1 MQPTPE
7 DYQATAGVDQDGR
20 SPSPSPS
27 GPDRHPASAPTDTQ
41 QSAPDERQVSP
52 SFPRSDSTDV
62 VLLSSDTVLFHVHA
76 SKLNAAAA
84 PSAGQRTWASNTS
97 TPILVPEP
105 SPVLALMLHTVYAT
119 RPSSWASPLPTLI
132 AAIDALVKYD
142 IEPRR
147 LVLPGTPIYGALQT
161 HLPTDAFEVYVLAA
175 HHGLEDLAVEA
186 SGQVLAHPVRDIS
199 DAAAVRMGAT
209 YLRRLYNLYNARK
222 DALQKLL
229 LQGPSFHAAAAA
241 ANGVNGFGAATGS
254 GMLDGV
260 TDFAAAPAAQ
270 SPVGCGPEG
279 ERRLSKAWRARTSSV
294 AWNLRVDLEP
304 DKLRRALEADGSVFD
319 CLECEEA
326 YEARVE
332 EVVESWR
339 NTKATI

>member
-7 DYQATAGVDQDGR
+7 DHQTAAGVDWDGR
-20 SPSPSPS
+20 SPSPSLS

-41 QSAPDERQVSP
+41 QPAPDERQVSP

-62 VLLSSDTVLFHVHA
+62 VLLSSDTVLFHLHA

-84 PSAGQRTWASNTS
+84 PSAAQRTWASNTS

-105 SPVLALMLHTVYAT
+105 SPILALMLHTVYAT
-119 RPSSWASPLPTLI
+119 RPASGASPLPTLI
-132 AAIDALVKYD
+132 AAIDALIKYD

-161 HLPTDAFEVYVLAA
+161 HLPTDAYDVYVLAA

-186 SGQVLAHPVRDIS
+186 SRQALAHPVRDIS
-199 DAAAVRMGAT
+199 DAAAARMGAT
-209 YLRRLYNLYNARK
+209 YLLRLYNLYNARK
-222 DALQKLL
+222 DALRKLL
-229 LQGPSFHAAAAA
+229 LQGPPFHVAAAA
-241 ANGVNGFGAATGS
+241 ANGVNGFGAA
-254 GMLDGV
+254 
-260 TDFAAAPAAQ
+260 PAAQ
-270 SPVGCGPEG
+270 NPVGCGPEG
-279 ERRLSKAWRARTSSV
+279 EGRLGSAWEARTCSV
-294 AWNLRVDLEP
+294 AWNLRVDFEP
-304 DKLRRALEADGSVFD
+304 DELRRALEVDGSAFD

-326 YEARVE
+326 YEKRVE
-332 EVVESWR
+332 EVVESWK